1 MTIKRSHIVQCY
13 VDSRNRHDVQSIL
26 SCFSGDVAAVYD
38 KAERCVER
46 KLSRTGLLRHS
57 TNTHSISNL
66 SASKTIRQNLHLEG
80 GSEDQLLSSTAK
92 SRRCTIAAELNSNDL
107 GDMKK

>member
-1 MTIKRSHIVQCY
+1 MTIKLPHIVQCY

-38 KAERCVER
+38 EAERCVGR
-46 KLSRTGLLRHS
+46 KPLRAGLLRHS

-80 GSEDQLLSSTAK
+80 GSEDQRVSSTAK
-92 SRRCTIAAELNSNDL
+92 SRGCTIAAERKTHDVGIWES
-107 GDMKK
+107 